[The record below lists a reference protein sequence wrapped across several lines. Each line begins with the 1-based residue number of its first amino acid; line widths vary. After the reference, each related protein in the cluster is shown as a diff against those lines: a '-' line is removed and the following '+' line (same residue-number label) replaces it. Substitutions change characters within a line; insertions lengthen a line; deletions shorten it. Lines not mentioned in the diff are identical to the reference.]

1 MTTGTTSVLSIAPDG
16 QTAGNGRS
24 YEPVFSA
31 DSHHVGFVSYSDNL
45 VSGVTFSVP
54 SGQENVF
61 ERNLITGT
69 TQLVSMSM
77 NGQSDGN
84 SFASDRIGV
93 SADGQYVAFSDS
105 STNLTPQSVAGD
117 DNHGVSEVYVR
128 DTVDGTTTMVS
139 VVMNG
144 TAGGNTA
151 SALDTGAQ
159 VISADGRYVVFDSGA
174 TDLTA
179 TPPDGDDAY
188 LRDLQTGTTTMLS
201 ASAVTGQA
209 VRASNSEVISPDG
222 RFAAFATTSTDVVS
236 LPTARDGCVRV

>member
-1 MTTGTTSVLSIAPDG
+1 MPPPVISPDGQYVAFSSTSGDLVPGFTNPSGTDQLYLRNLATGTTSVLSIAPDG
-16 QTAGNGRS
+16 QTAGNHES

-31 DSHHVGFVSYSDNL
+31 DSHHVGFVSYATNL

-84 SFASDRIGV
+84 SSANDAFGV
-93 SADGQYVAFSDS
+93 SADGQYVAFSDT

-144 TAGGNTA
+144 TAGGNTG
-151 SALDTGAQ
+151 SAA
-159 VISADGRYVVFDSGA
+159 
-174 TDLTA
+174 
-179 TPPDGDDAY
+179 
-188 LRDLQTGTTTMLS
+188 
-201 ASAVTGQA
+201 
-209 VRASNSEVISPDG
+209 
-222 RFAAFATTSTDVVS
+222 
-236 LPTARDGCVRV
+236 